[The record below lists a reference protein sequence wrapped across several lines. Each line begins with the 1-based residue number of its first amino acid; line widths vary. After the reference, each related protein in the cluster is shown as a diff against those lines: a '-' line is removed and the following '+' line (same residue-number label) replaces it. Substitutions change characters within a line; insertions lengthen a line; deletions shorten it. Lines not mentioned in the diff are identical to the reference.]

1 MKNKYKINK
10 LKRDLSYCKH
20 GNLKYRLKYFFKAF
34 KNAFHRFIYGYDDR
48 DWYDYYYSFIE
59 RNMALFQELINN
71 IELTKTDEKY
81 CCSCLPVIINGE
93 RIDDMTAEQTQEFYA
108 ELIKLLKDIDNFEN
122 SDFGDENY
130 IEKYEKTK
138 ESLNAYFDIMKEY
151 FWELWD

>member
-1 MKNKYKINK
+1 MKNQYKINK

-34 KNAFHRFIYGYDDR
+34 KNAFNRFIYGYDDR

-59 RNMALFQELINN
+59 RNMALFQELVNN
-71 IELTKTDEKY
+71 VELTKTNEKY
-81 CCSCLPVIINGE
+81 CCGCLPIIINGE
-93 RIDDMTAEQTQEFYA
+93 RIDDMTAEQTQEFYT

-130 IEKYEKTK
+130 IEEYEKAK
-138 ESLNAYFDIMKEY
+138 ENLNTYFDIMKEY